1 MFTCRKISRGRIPG
15 VITLEVITLFVA
27 GLSITTLIAGCSHKS
42 SGDSIAA
49 GNQAEQNK
57 QFAEAESDY
66 QAAINAA
73 PGDPRPHVA
82 MGQLYAV
89 EKKPDLAR
97 SEFMKALE
105 IAPADAA
112 SHSALGDAYAEG
124 SQLGL
129 AEEQYRAAV
138 ALDPG
143 NAGYRMV
150 LGDTLANARKPGAAE
165 VELRTAIGLD
175 PKNAHAHLALAN
187 LLGSEPGRQEEAQ
200 AEAAEVRALDP
211 SLLPTPPTPA
221 ASSSPAATP
230 SAAAAASP
238 KLRVLDKRFLLTHDS
253 PVYGAADSTAP
264 VVAQVHHGRLVH
276 VTGMAGDWFRIQ
288 LKNGTV
294 GYIPLTAAE

>member
-1 MFTCRKISRGRIPG
+1 MFTYRKTPRRRIPG
-15 VITLEVITLFVA
+15 AITLFVA
-27 GLSITTLIAGCSHKS
+27 GLSITTLIAGCSHKP
-42 SGDSIAA
+42 SGDSLEA
-49 GNQAEQNK
+49 GNQAKQNA

-73 PGDPRPHVA
+73 PSDPRPHVA
-82 MGQLYAV
+82 LGQLYTV
-89 EKKPDLAR
+89 EKKPELAR

-124 SQLGL
+124 SQPGL

-138 ALDPG
+138 ALEPA
-143 NAGYRMV
+143 NVGYRMA
-150 LGDTLANARKPGAAE
+150 LGDTLAKAQKPGAAE
-165 VELRTAIGLD
+165 AELRTATGLD

-200 AEAAEVRALDP
+200 AEVAEVRALDP
-211 SLLPTPPTPA
+211 SLMPA
-221 ASSSPAATP
+221 APATASSTAPAAAP
-230 SAAAAASP
+230 IAAAAATAPP
-238 KLRVLDKRFLLTHDS
+238 KLRVLNRKFLLTHDS
-253 PVYGAADSTAP
+253 PVYSTAGNTAP
-264 VVAQVHHGRLVH
+264 VVAQVHHGKLVH

-294 GYIPLTAAE
+294 GFIPVTAAE

>member
-1 MFTCRKISRGRIPG
+1 MFTYLNVLRPQIRR
-15 VITLEVITLFVA
+15 VITLFAA
-27 GLSITTLIAGCSHKS
+27 GLSITSLVAGCSHKS
-42 SGDSIAA
+42 SSDSLAA

-73 PGDPRPHVA
+73 PADPRPHVA
-82 MGQLYAV
+82 LGQLYAV
-89 EKKPDLAR
+89 ENKPDLAR

-143 NAGYRMV
+143 NPGYRMV
-150 LGDTLANARKPGAAE
+150 LGDTLAKAQKPGAAE

-175 PKNAHAHLALAN
+175 PRNAHAHLALAN

-211 SLLPTPPTPA
+211 SLLPAPSA
-221 ASSSPAATP
+221 VASSTAPTAAP
-230 SAAAAASP
+230 SAATAPP
-238 KLRVLDKRFLLTHDS
+238 KLRVLDKKFLLTHDS
-253 PVYGAADSTAP
+253 PVYGAAGNTAA
-264 VVAQVHHGRLVH
+264 VVAQVHHGKLVH

-288 LKNGTV
+288 LRNGIV
-294 GYIPLTAAE
+294 GYIPVTAAE

>member
-1 MFTCRKISRGRIPG
+1 MFTLLDVLRRRIPG
-15 VITLEVITLFVA
+15 VIRLFAA
-27 GLSITTLIAGCSHKS
+27 GLSITTLLAGCSHKS
-42 SGDSIAA
+42 SGDSLAA
-49 GNQAEQNK
+49 GNQAKQNA

-82 MGQLYAV
+82 LGQLYAV
-89 EKKPDLAR
+89 ENKPDLAR

-138 ALDPG
+138 ALDSG

-150 LGDTLANARKPGAAE
+150 LGDTLAKAQKPGAAE

-200 AEAAEVRALDP
+200 AEIAEVRALDP
-211 SLLPTPPTPA
+211 SLLPAPPAA
-221 ASSSPAATP
+221 ASSTAPAAAP
-230 SAAAAASP
+230 SAAAAATAPP
-238 KLRVLDKRFLLTHDS
+238 KLRVLDKKFLLTHDS
-253 PVYGAADSTAP
+253 PVYGAADNSAP
-264 VVAQVHHGRLVH
+264 VVGQVHHRKLVH

-288 LKNGTV
+288 LRNGTV
-294 GYIPLTAAE
+294 GYIPVTAAE

>member
-1 MFTCRKISRGRIPG
+1 MFTRLNVHRRRIPG
-15 VITLEVITLFVA
+15 VITLFAA

-42 SGDSIAA
+42 SGDSLAA
-49 GNQAEQNK
+49 GNQAKQNA

-82 MGQLYAV
+82 LGQLYDV

-129 AEEQYRAAV
+129 AEEQYRAAA
-138 ALDPG
+138 ALDSG
-143 NAGYRMV
+143 NAGYRLV
-150 LGDTLANARKPGAAE
+150 LGDTLAKAQKPGAAE

-200 AEAAEVRALDP
+200 AEIAEVRALDP
-211 SLLPTPPTPA
+211 SLLPAPSAA
-221 ASSSPAATP
+221 ASSTAPAAAP
-230 SAAAAASP
+230 SAAAAATVPP
-238 KLRVLDKRFLLTHDS
+238 KLRVLDKKFLLTHDS
-253 PVYGAADSTAP
+253 PVYGAADNTAP
-264 VVAQVHHGRLVH
+264 VVGQVHHRKLAH

-288 LKNGTV
+288 LRNGTV
-294 GYIPLTAAE
+294 GYIPVTAAE